1 MIAVVKAIII
11 AVVVIG
17 VAAPTTYVTYN
28 YLAASSTQMEH
39 FIPQG
44 VPAVVDYKVN
54 ATNLILYAS
63 NNTAGVLI
71 NYNLTSFEKTAKN
84 YGNSTSN
91 STAIGSNLSV
101 KYYMTYESYSI
112 YKVSNFSF
120 SGSFLPGSF
129 NGSLNNATESVYIAP
144 IGNSFVILS
153 NLTGVEMA
161 INANHTGNYLKV
173 HQQFLSMKGD
183 GVSFY
188 VNVSALDYSKTLH
201 LTNSSGVNVYSNMF
215 KGVTIYGNTSAQFTN
230 LTITNVSP
238 SLARNLSLVN
248 GILPTN
254 LTVSSSYASGVYN
267 AEYKVGF
274 KNYQYVMSEILGRF
288 GTSAP

>member
-1 MIAVVKAIII
+1 MIALVKAIII
-11 AVVVIG
+11 AVVVVG
-17 VAAPTTYVTYN
+17 VAAPTTYVAYN
-28 YLAASSTQMEH
+28 YLAASSTQMER

-44 VPAVVDYKVN
+44 VSAVVDYKVN
-54 ATNLILYAS
+54 GTNLILYAS

-84 YGNSTSN
+84 YGNGTSN
-91 STAIGSNLSV
+91 STVRGSNLSV

-112 YKVSNFSF
+112 YKVSNLSF
-120 SGSFLPGSF
+120 PSPFLPGSF
-129 NGSLNNATESVYIAP
+129 NGSVNNATGSVYITP
-144 IGNSFVILS
+144 IGNSFVVLS
-153 NLTGVEMA
+153 NLTGVEMS

-173 HQQFLSMKGD
+173 HQQFLSIKGE
-183 GVSFY
+183 GISFY

-201 LTNSSGVNVYSNMF
+201 LANSSGVNVYSNMF
-215 KGVTIYGNTSAQFTN
+215 KGVTIYGNVSAQFTN

-254 LTVSSSYASGVYN
+254 LTVSSSYANGVYN

-274 KNYQYVMSEILGRF
+274 RNYQYVMSEILGRF
-288 GTSAP
+288 GNSAP